1 MNIQFAHPVW
11 LAVGL
16 AASLLLAEALYLA
29 EKRRRKAMQQFA
41 SPELAAHLTRNISR
55 RRRLWKGLL
64 LILTLFLCFTAL
76 ARPQYG
82 YHWEEVKRR
91 GIDLLFALDTSRS
104 MLVEDIKP
112 NRLARAKMG
121 IYDFINQLEGDRVG
135 LLPFAGSSYLMCPL
149 TLDYNAFNQS
159 LESID
164 TKIIPRGGTSLS
176 EVINSATNILGQK
189 SSHKILII
197 LTDGEN
203 LEGDAIAAAEQAAKA
218 GVTIYTVGV
227 GTRSGELI
235 PLANGKGVVKDAS
248 GNPVRSQLDAKTLI
262 KIAETTGG
270 IYAPLGK
277 AGEGLETIYNNKL
290 SLVPKEE
297 LSGRRHKVLKEQFQW
312 PLAGALLLLI
322 FEFLINDRRREK
334 TVTASSIAGLAK
346 RHRSSAGILMLAVL
360 LALPVS
366 SKASEAEIAYNNGD
380 YSTAVK
386 LYAKQLEKQPE
397 DAQRQFN
404 LGVASCKNKQYDQA
418 IEAFSKT
425 LKSDDLSLQEKAYF
439 NRGNAFYS
447 KGANLVQKQPDE
459 AINEWQQAVD
469 SFQAAVNLT
478 PQDTAAQENLDS
490 VQKELKKLKKQQE
503 KQKQD
508 QQQKKQD
515 KKEKNDNAQKQ
526 QQNTANSNSPK
537 HSGDEQQNNVKSKS
551 NNKASKDQKTL
562 KDSKDS
568 KDQKRQNNNKGEI
581 KSSQPDNAQSQSQ
594 KSPGADGSQQNQ
606 KEQQIH
612 SGEKNS
618 PQPADTGGITS
629 PGEKQKSPGS
639 AVGAPSNQSAALAA
653 AKQEQAASAE
663 AEERRRAGKMTHK
676 EALRMLNTMKG
687 DSDSLRFIPV
697 PPADKPETQKDW

>member
-16 AASLLLAEALYLA
+16 ATSLLLAEALYLA
-29 EKRRRKAMQQFA
+29 EKCRRKAMQQFA

-176 EVINSATNILGQK
+176 KVINSATNILGEK

-312 PLAGALLLLI
+312 PLAGAILLLI
-322 FEFLINDRRREK
+322 VEFLINDRRREK

-366 SKASEAEIAYNNGD
+366 SKASEADIAYNNGD

-404 LGVASCKNKQYDQA
+404 LGVASCKNKQYDEA

-447 KGANLVQKQPDE
+447 KGASLVQKQPDE
-459 AINEWQQAVD
+459 AIKEWQQAVD

-490 VQKELKKLKKQQE
+490 VQKELKKLKKLKKQQE

-515 KKEKNDNAQKQ
+515 KKEKNDKAQKQ
-526 QQNTANSNSPK
+526 
-537 HSGDEQQNNVKSKS
+537 QQNNVKSKS

-562 KDSKDS
+562 KGS

-618 PQPADTGGITS
+618 PQPADTGGIAS

-653 AKQEQAASAE
+653 AQQEQTASAE

>member
-11 LAVGL
+11 LTVGL

-29 EKRRRKAMQQFA
+29 EKRRRRAMQQFA

-64 LILTLFLCFTAL
+64 LVLTLFLCFTAL

-104 MLVEDIKP
+104 MQAEDVKP

-121 IYDFINQLEGDRVG
+121 IYDFVNQLEGDRVG

-235 PLANGKGVVKDAS
+235 PLANGKGVIRDAS

-277 AGEGLETIYNNKL
+277 AGEGLEKIYKSKL
-290 SLVPKEE
+290 SLVPQEE

-312 PLAGALLLLI
+312 PLAGAILLLLV
-322 FEFLINDRRREK
+322 EFLINDRRREK

-346 RHRSSAGILMLAVL
+346 RHRGSAGALVLAIL
-360 LALPVS
+360 LAFPVS
-366 SKASEAEIAYNNGD
+366 SRASEADIAYNKGD
-380 YSTAVK
+380 YSTATR
-386 LYAKQLEKQPE
+386 LYAKQLDKQPE

-404 LGVASCKNKQYDQA
+404 LGVASCKNKQYDEA
-418 IEAFSKT
+418 IDAFSKT
-425 LKSDDLSLQEKAYF
+425 LKSDDLSLQQKAYF

-447 KGANLVQKQPDE
+447 KGEKRVQKQPGE
-459 AINEWQQAVD
+459 AIKEWQQAVD
-469 SFQAAVNLT
+469 SFQAAVNLN
-478 PQDTAAQENLDS
+478 PQDTAAQENLQY
-490 VQKELKKLKKQQE
+490 VQKELKKLKEQQKQDK
-503 KQKQD
+503 KQKKD

-515 KKEKNDNAQKQ
+515 KKKNNPQQQQQQQQ
-526 QQNTANSNSPK
+526 QQNAAGSNNQEK
-537 HSGDEQQNNVKSKS
+537 SGEKEQNNVKSKS
-551 NNKASKDQKTL
+551 NNKTEKDPKDNTDKM
-562 KDSKDS
+562 KDSQSDK
-568 KDQKRQNNNKGEI
+568 
-581 KSSQPDNAQSQSQ
+581 AQSQPQ
-594 KSPGADGSQQNQ
+594 KSPGADSVQQNK
-606 KEQQIH
+606 KEQQTQ
-612 SGEKNS
+612 SGEKNNS
-618 PQPADTGGITS
+618 QPAGAREISGTG
-629 PGEKQKSPGS
+629 ENQKSSES
-639 AVGAPSNQSAALAA
+639 AVAPPGNQSAALAA
-653 AKQEQAASAE
+653 EQQAQAASAE
-663 AEERRRAGKMTHK
+663 AKKRRTAGKMTHK
-676 EALRMLNTMKG
+676 EALLMLNTMKG
-687 DSDSLRFIPV
+687 DSDSLRFIPA

>member
-16 AASLLLAEALYLA
+16 AASLFLAEALYLA
-29 EKRRRKAMQQFA
+29 EKRRRRAMQKFA

-55 RRRLWKGLL
+55 RRRLWKSLL
-64 LILTLFLCFTAL
+64 LVLTLFLCFTAL

-104 MLVEDIKP
+104 MQAEDIKP

-121 IYDFINQLEGDRVG
+121 IYDFVNKLQGDRIG

-176 EVINSATNILGQK
+176 EVIHSATKILGQK
-189 SSHKILII
+189 SSHKILIL

-235 PLANGKGVVKDAS
+235 PLANGKGVVRDAS

-262 KIAETTGG
+262 KIAGTTGG
-270 IYAPLGK
+270 SYAPLGK
-277 AGEGLETIYNNKL
+277 AGEGLETIYKNKL

-312 PLAGALLLLI
+312 PLAGALLLLLV
-322 FEFLINDRRREK
+322 EFFINDRRREK
-334 TVTASSIAGLAK
+334 AVMASSIAGLAK
-346 RHRSSAGILMLAVL
+346 RHRASAGALVLAIL

-366 SKASEAEIAYNNGD
+366 SRASEADIAYNNGD
-380 YSTAVK
+380 YSTAAE

-397 DAQRQFN
+397 DARVQFN
-404 LGVASCKNKQYDQA
+404 LGVACCKNKQYDEA
-418 IEAFSKT
+418 IDAFSKT
-425 LKSDDLSLQEKAYF
+425 LKSDDLSLQQKAYF

-447 KGANLVQKQPDE
+447 KGSKLVQNNPDK

-478 PQDTAAQENLDS
+478 PQDRAALENLQD

-503 KQKQD
+503 KRKQD

-515 KKEKNDNAQKQ
+515 KNEKENNPQQQ
-526 QQNTANSNSPK
+526 QQNSTGSSTPK
-537 HSGDEQQNNVKSKS
+537 ESGGEQQNNVKSES
-551 NNKASKDQKTL
+551 NDKTL
-562 KDSKDS
+562 KDQKGSE
-568 KDQKRQNNNKGEI
+568 DQKSQKDNKG
-581 KSSQPDNAQSQSQ
+581 KMKVSQPDTSQSQSQ
-594 KSPGADGSQQNQ
+594 KSPDTEDIQQEQ
-606 KEQQIH
+606 KAQQMQ
-612 SGEKNS
+612 SGEKSS
-618 PQPADTGGITS
+618 PQPAGSGDLTRTG
-629 PGEKQKSPGS
+629 ENQKSAGS
-639 AVGAPSNQSAALAA
+639 AASPSGGQSAALAA
-653 AKQEQAASAE
+653 AQQAQAASAE
-663 AEERRRAGKMTHK
+663 TKKRHAAGKMTSN
-676 EALRMLNTMKG
+676 EALRMLKTMTG
-687 DSDSLRFIPV
+687 DSDSLRFIPE
-697 PPADKPETQKDW
+697 PPTDETETQKDW